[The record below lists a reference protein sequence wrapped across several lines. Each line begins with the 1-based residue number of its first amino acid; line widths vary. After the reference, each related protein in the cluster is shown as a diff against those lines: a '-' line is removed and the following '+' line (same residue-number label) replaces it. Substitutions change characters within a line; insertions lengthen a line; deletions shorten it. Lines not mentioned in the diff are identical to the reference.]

1 MPQVP
6 ARLSPCR
13 VRGRPPGGPC
23 QAHDPLPRGTEGI
36 KEGGDPVSVFTVY
49 RIAMCGQL
57 DALVYVLA
65 TTCVP
70 QLPGRGVA
78 WLATAVFSAAVLVTV
93 LLGAVGGGSREV

>member
-1 MPQVP
+1 M
-6 ARLSPCR
+6 
-13 VRGRPPGGPC
+13 
-23 QAHDPLPRGTEGI
+23 
-36 KEGGDPVSVFTVY
+36 FTVY

-93 LLGAVGGGSREV
+93 LLGAVGGGSREVVLAVSAAALGLIGVWGWRTWQVIKGRGGAR